1 MLPSIVHLVDDA
13 SPGGVTRMLDHIV
26 KSPECRLVGVHRIVT
41 IKRGNLF
48 PPMLKADL
56 LVSHLSVCWANLPLM
71 TALRAAHARTP
82 LVHFEHSYSE
92 RFHALNVES
101 PERFAALMRTAYS
114 LFDRVVAVSA
124 PQAAWLTR
132 RRFVEPE
139 NLTVINPC
147 VDLAAFQRVPERPI
161 GSTLKLGA
169 IGRFDRQKG
178 FDIVIDALRLTHD
191 AGLELHL
198 YGDGPE
204 RDTLVRRAGDDR
216 RIVFHGFTD
225 DVAGAMA
232 ECDAIVM
239 PSRWEPFG
247 LVALEAFA
255 AGRPL
260 LCSAADALA
269 GHAGAGAVVVGDN
282 THFGWADM
290 FDRSA
295 DIDLAAGVAIARR
308 RAFAIEGRFATNWR
322 TLVDDC
328 LGGATE
334 VRRVA

>member
-1 MLPSIVHLVDDA
+1 MIPSIVHLVDDA

-26 KSPECRLVGVHRIVT
+26 KSPECRLVGVHRVVR
-41 IKRGNLF
+41 IKRGSLF
-48 PPMLKADL
+48 PPAFKADL
-56 LVSHLSVCWANLPLM
+56 VVSHLSVCWANLPLM

-92 RFHALNVES
+92 RFHALNVDR
-101 PERFAALMRTAYS
+101 PERFAALMRIAYS

-124 PQAAWLTR
+124 QQAAWLTR

-139 NLTVINPC
+139 NLAVINPC
-147 VDLAAFQRVPERPI
+147 VDLVAFHRISERLAD
-161 GSTLKLGA
+161 GTLKLA
-169 IGRFDRQKG
+169 AVGRFDRQKG
-178 FDIVIDALRLTHD
+178 FDIVIDALRLTPD

-198 YGDGPE
+198 FGDGPE
-204 RDTLVRRAGDDR
+204 RDNLVRRAGDDR

-232 ECDAIVM
+232 ACDAVVM

-269 GHAGAGAVVVGDN
+269 GHAGGGATVVGDN

-290 FDRSA
+290 FGHLA
-295 DIDLAAGVAIARR
+295 GFDLAAGVAVARR
-308 RAFAIEGRFATNWR
+308 RAFAIEGRFASSWR
-322 TLVDDC
+322 MLVDDC
-328 LGGATE
+328 LRGSAD
-334 VRRVA
+334 VRRAA